1 MNADTEKWLKW
12 AKDGNGSLI
21 SKQDFINAV
30 KDVFSPTDPLPKS
43 EPTPD
48 EFDNPYLSY
57 EIGQDHH
64 TRWDANPFKVFLE
77 WYGLDESTGYVIL
90 GNHLF
95 GNGGKID
102 DLRDIFRKAYT
113 DQDYRIVKRDPRT
126 GLEN

>member
-12 AKDGNGSLI
+12 AKDNKGSLI
-21 SKQDFINAV
+21 SKQDFINAI
-30 KDVFSPTDPLPKS
+30 KDVFSTNSTLPKS
-43 EPTPD
+43 GPAPK

-90 GNHLF
+90 SNHLF

-113 DQDYRIVKRDPRT
+113 DQDYRIVERDPRT
-126 GLEN
+126 NLEI

>member
-12 AKDGNGSLI
+12 AKDGKGSLI
-21 SKQDFINAV
+21 PKQDFINAV
-30 KDVFSPTDPLPKS
+30 KDVFSPKNPLPKS
-43 EPTPD
+43 GPTPK

-64 TRWDANPFKVFLE
+64 TRWDANPFQVFLE
-77 WYGLDESTGYVIL
+77 WYGLDESTGYVLL

-102 DLRDIFRKAYT
+102 DLRDIFNKAYT
-113 DQDYRIVKRDPRT
+113 DQDYRIVERDPRT
-126 GLEN
+126 NLEI